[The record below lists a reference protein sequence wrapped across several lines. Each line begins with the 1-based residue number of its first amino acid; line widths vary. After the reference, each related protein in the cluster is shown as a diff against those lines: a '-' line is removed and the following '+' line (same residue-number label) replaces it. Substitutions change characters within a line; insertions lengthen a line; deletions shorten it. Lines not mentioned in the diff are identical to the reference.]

1 MKKYIAILL
10 LALSVLACGL
20 GPSTQL
26 LTTQTALAST
36 VAAVSELSTKAA
48 STEIPASVPT
58 LDYVAILTGSDLYDG
73 PDESY
78 PKAAYI
84 YGDVTIIGQAYEC
97 AWFKVVSNSN
107 SSYTGWAS
115 ADKLSY
121 SIKCPDV
128 PAADFPPVPPTST
141 ITPVPSPI
149 ATDTPLPTL
158 TATEAPANVVPPP
171 AAVSCLI
178 NSNIIIQNRS
188 GAPFT
193 LNLTGPGNF
202 TFYLGAD
209 DYSTVKVCSGSYD
222 YTVYGTCNGSPASGS
237 GRISDGDQV
246 YFSCS

>member
-20 GPSTQL
+20 GPSTQIL
-26 LTTQTALAST
+26 ATQTALAST
-36 VAAVSELSTKAA
+36 VAAVSDLSTKAA
-48 STEIPASVPT
+48 STEIPASVSTP
-58 LDYVAILTGSDLYDG
+58 DYVAKITGAQLYNG

-78 PKAAYI
+78 PKTAFL
-84 YGDVTIIGQAYEC
+84 YGDVTIIGQAYNC
-97 AWFKVVSNSN
+97 GWFKVVSNSN
-107 SSYTGWAS
+107 SSLMGWIS
-115 ADKLSY
+115 ADKFSH
-121 SIKCPDV
+121 SINCLDV
-128 PAADFPPVPPTST
+128 KAADFPPVPPSPT
-141 ITPVPSPI
+141 ITPIPTPT
-149 ATDTPLPTL
+149 ATDTPLPTP
-158 TATEAPANVVPPP
+158 TATKVPATVVPPP
-171 AAVSCLI
+171 PAVSCQI

-209 DYSTVKVCSGSYD
+209 DYSTVRVCSGTYN

-246 YFSCS
+246 YFACS